1 MNNECSI
8 STPRSGEAGLAP
20 VLLLLGG
27 NRGDRLYLLRQA
39 REQLAQRAGKIVRQ
53 SALYESEAWGFV
65 APGRFINQVIEM
77 ETALSPLQL
86 LSVTQQIE
94 RTLGREKSPG
104 AGYASRTM
112 DIDILFF
119 GREII
124 CTPELIIPHPHL
136 HERRFTLLPL
146 CEIMPEMEHPVLK
159 KTVRALLQ
167 ECADAG
173 DVRIFSP

>member
-1 MNNECSI
+1 MSNEYGI
-8 STPRSGEAGLAP
+8 STSYPGDGEGIP

-27 NRGDRLYLLRQA
+27 NQGDRVYLLRQA
-39 REQLAQRAGKIVRQ
+39 REQLAQYAGKIVRQ
-53 SALYESEAWGFV
+53 SALYESEPWGFTS
-65 APGRFINQVIEM
+65 PGRFINQVVEV

-94 RTLGREKSPG
+94 KNLGREKPPG
-104 AGYASRTM
+104 VRYASRTM

-119 GREII
+119 GREILRL
-124 CTPELIIPHPHL
+124 PELIIPHPRL

-146 CEIMPEMEHPVLK
+146 CEIIPDMEHPVLK
-159 KTVRALLQ
+159 KTVRTLLQ

-173 DVRIFSP
+173 EVSVF

>member
-8 STPRSGEAGLAP
+8 STPPPGDGGLVL

-27 NRGDRLYLLRQA
+27 NQGDRVYLMRQA
-39 REQLAQRAGKIVRQ
+39 REQLAQCAGKIARQ
-53 SALYESEAWGFV
+53 SALYESEPWGFV
-65 APGRFINQVIEM
+65 SSGRFINQVVEI

-94 RTLGREKSPG
+94 KNLGREKP
-104 AGYASRTM
+104 AGVRYASRTM

-124 CTPELIIPHPHL
+124 RTPGLIIPHPRL

-159 KTVRALLQ
+159 KTIRTLLQ

-173 DVRIFSP
+173 FSRKL